1 MVKRNKIVTSSISIL
16 MLCGIVLLGGNEPYW
31 CIADF
36 DNSVIVKPDSIFEID
51 GHIFFVHHD
60 GIYDEYGNLTIGIVD
75 DAEDTSRN
83 EQSHLSLNE
92 ILGDEEDNYNEFCR
106 SRLNKDEMQK
116 LYIQSFINSKK
127 YSKTIEVSRWIT
139 SGDWS
144 HDNDDMTI
152 TITIH

>member
-1 MVKRNKIVTSSISIL
+1 MAKRNQIVTRSISIL
-16 MLCGIVLLGGNEPYW
+16 MFCGVVLFGVYEPNW

-60 GIYDEYGNLTIGIVD
+60 GIYDEHGNLTIGIVD
-75 DAEDTSRN
+75 NDENISQN
-83 EQSHLSLNE
+83 EQSHLSFNE
-92 ILGDEEDNYNEFCR
+92 ILGVEEDNYDEF
-106 SRLNKDEMQK
+106 SSSILNRDEMQK
-116 LYIQSFINSKK
+116 LYFQSVINSMKSSRK
-127 YSKTIEVSRWIT
+127 IEVSRWIT

-152 TITIH
+152 TIH